1 MTSNPTEAATRAPDL
16 MARLVVLGAV
26 GLWRMAGGSVSWPV
40 VALAVTG
47 LVLLE
52 AVAAAFAAR
61 WWM

>member
-1 MTSNPTEAATRAPDL
+1 MTSNRTEAATRAPDL

-26 GLWRMAGGSVSWPV
+26 GLWRMAGGSVS

-47 LVLLE
+47 LVLPV